1 MATLAFTVSGKPVA
15 KERPRTVAV
24 RDRHG
29 RHVET
34 RTFIPR
40 ATTQYEEKVAWC
52 AKASQGRTKLHPPFA
67 LEVRCFFPDRRRRD
81 VDNVIKVCMD
91 ALNGVVWDDDS
102 EVTRMTASK
111 AIDRDNPRL
120 EVEIKGGV

>member
-1 MATLAFTVSGKPVA
+1 
-15 KERPRTVAV
+15 
-24 RDRHG
+24 
-29 RHVET
+29 
-34 RTFIPR
+34 
-40 ATTQYEEKVAWC
+40 
-52 AKASQGRTKLHPPFA
+52 
-67 LEVRCFFPDRRRRD
+67 
-81 VDNVIKVCMD
+81 MD